1 MNVLGI
7 KYITL
12 KYLVASISLN
22 LHCDKFVLDNSIDHK
37 KTLKNTFREISNP
50 KPRVIQEMP
59 NKAVGYFTSFPIE
72 P

>member
-1 MNVLGI
+1 MNVLKDKI
-7 KYITL
+7 HHSKVPCCIYF
-12 KYLVASISLN
+12 SLFA
-22 LHCDKFVLDNSIDHK
+22 LRDNSIDHQT
-37 KTLKNTFREISNP
+37 TLKNTFREISNP

>member
-1 MNVLGI
+1 MNVLRI

-12 KYLVASISLN
+12 KYLVASISLY
-22 LHCDKFVLDNSIDHK
+22 LHCGTILLITKNFE
-37 KTLKNTFREISNP
+37 NTFREISNT

-59 NKAVGYFTSFPIE
+59 NKASGYFKSFPIE